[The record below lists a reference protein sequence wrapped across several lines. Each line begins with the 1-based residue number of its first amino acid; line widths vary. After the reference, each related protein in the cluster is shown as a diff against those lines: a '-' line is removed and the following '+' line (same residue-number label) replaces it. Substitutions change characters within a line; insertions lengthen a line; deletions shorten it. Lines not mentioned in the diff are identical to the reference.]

1 MLSFVAGTAA
11 VTGSGSA
18 VRKIKVYDYESF
30 VLSWFLLC
38 WCFLMMPCW
47 ATSLILLQW
56 KS

>member
-38 WCFLMMPCW
+38 WCFLRMPCW